1 MEHTKKISVKM
12 DRVSGDFDLA
22 GGKIVSVQSRK
33 HADVQ
38 LCFKESCN
46 IPFATIKLYDSNKFI
61 DAESTF
67 EDAVILGDE
76 IQKRHNAYPKLVEL
90 LKTLIHAFPETDM
103 AKFYPSDFVDRS
115 AVAMDIKY
123 QAATLLKDLGERQE

>member
-76 IQKRHNAYPKLVEL
+76 IQKRHNAYPKLVEA
-90 LKTLIHAFPETDM
+90 LKAFKHAIVDGVIKTDDLGTQM
-103 AKFYPSDFVDRS
+103 MIGDAIEKSKT
-115 AVAMDIKY
+115 I
-123 QAATLLKDLGERQE
+123 LKDLGEI